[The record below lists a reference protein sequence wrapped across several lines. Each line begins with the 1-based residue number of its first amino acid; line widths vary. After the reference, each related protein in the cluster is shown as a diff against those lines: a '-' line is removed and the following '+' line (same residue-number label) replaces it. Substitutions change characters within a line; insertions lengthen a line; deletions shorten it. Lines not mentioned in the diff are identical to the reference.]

1 MDISSMKSM
10 NAWLS
15 EVLHEE
21 AIGIAAWSS
30 DGLKTDKDTAYRCYF
45 DWCKNQREYR
55 AHAKNSWV
63 REIKRIFGSLVDTEH
78 RELRDARYLKFA
90 TLETCRAAFQS
101 YAGSPA
107 KLGGADTLAQVRP
120 AERPHHPPPLPSP
133 WRPPSCALPDQGSA
147 RDCEPA
153 GGGDETCAPVT
164 EAVAVGG

>member
-21 AIGIAAWSS
+21 AIGIAEWSS

-45 DWCKNQREYR
+45 DWCKNQGEYR

-63 REIKRIFGSLVDTEH
+63 REIKKIFGPLVDTEY

-90 TLETCRAAFQS
+90 TLETCRAAFQI
-101 YAGSPA
+101 YAGNPA
-107 KLGGADTLAQVRP
+107 KLGGADTVAQLRTV
-120 AERPHHPPPLPSP
+120 ERPH
-133 WRPPSCALPDQGSA
+133 Q
-147 RDCEPA
+147 
-153 GGGDETCAPVT
+153 
-164 EAVAVGG
+164 